1 MQFEGYRQV
10 QFIAGAFN
18 GLLGKTLSPVDKDD
32 EDSNWYVEIMIG
44 GRPVVREVPA
54 SDIKYTR

>member
-10 QFIAGAFN
+10 QFISGPFK

-44 GRPVVREVPA
+44 GRPVVREVSA
-54 SDIKYTR
+54 ADIQYTR